1 MNENKNDILKNEPE
15 STEEVSETVQNNIS
29 ESAEPVEAV
38 CDHTEPEDASTDEK
52 AASPEETQALEEEP
66 AYAFKWE
73 YSKQFAN
80 DKKIDAKNP
89 EKASRKGAK
98 RYAFIM
104 ITVFVVAFAIL
115 FVSISF
121 DNIMGSF
128 RKDDENMSVTEIV
141 EKGLPSSVLI
151 VAVKDENLGSTGSG
165 FVVNDYGYVVTNY
178 HVVADSVSIAIA
190 DSSEEKYSAELI
202 AYDKDSDLALL
213 YSENLNIKAA
223 TLADSDAA
231 KLGETVVAIG
241 CPTGSGLSLSVSN
254 GIISGFDRYV
264 SATNVGMIQT
274 NAPLNPGNS
283 GGPLFDSRGNVVGIV
298 TAKLTYNTD
307 LDGEKIPLDGIA
319 YAIPINAVKEK
330 IVSWI
335 TEDLEKP
342 MLGITAINVEEGNHY
357 FYSGTE
363 GVLYGYENKLGAE
376 YKINAAGAK
385 IKLTEEELQDPNNDI
400 FTAEA
405 SGIYVVKVT
414 KGLGAYG
421 KLEYGDIVTEL
432 NGVEVAVVN
441 DAREVFK
448 SLEVGD
454 SVEVKFYRDGKS
466 TATNMTLKTKGDMLA
481 VEKGSN

>member
-1 MNENKNDILKNEPE
+1 MNENKNDILKNELGAN
-15 STEEVSETVQNNIS
+15 EEVSDSIRNDVPDSFDSVEPM
-29 ESAEPVEAV
+29 EDLAENEEGAK
-38 CDHTEPEDASTDEK
+38 DDE
-52 AASPEETQALEEEP
+52 AASSEDTQTSEEEP
-66 AYAFKWE
+66 TYAFKWE
-73 YSKQFAN
+73 YSKQFLN
-80 DKKIDAKNP
+80 DKKIDVKSTDKP
-89 EKASRKGAK
+89 SRKGAK
-98 RYAFIM
+98 SYAFIM
-104 ITVFVVAFAIL
+104 ITAFVVAFTIL

-121 DNIMGSF
+121 DNIIGGF
-128 RKDDENMSVTEIV
+128 RKDDEDMSVTEIV

-151 VAVKDENLGSTGSG
+151 VAIKDENLGSTGSG
-165 FVVNDYGYVVTNY
+165 FIVNDYGYVVTNY
-178 HVVADSVSIAIA
+178 HVVADSVSIAIV
-190 DSSEEKYSAELI
+190 DSLEEKYSADLI
-202 AYDKDSDLALL
+202 AYDKDVDLALL
-213 YSENLNIKAA
+213 YSENLNIKAG

-319 YAIPINAVKEK
+319 YARPINAVKEK

-335 TEDLEKP
+335 TKDVQKP

-363 GVLYGYENKLGAE
+363 GVLYGYENNLGAE

-385 IKLTEEELQDPNNDI
+385 IKLTEEELQDPNNNI
-400 FTAEA
+400 FKAEA

-441 DAREVFK
+441 DAREVFE
-448 SLEVGD
+448 SLEAGD